1 MSHLATIEQD
11 GTIRLPE
18 SFLQHSRSVR
28 GTQYWIEQRDSRL
41 VLLPRLPD
49 LQKVYVEPTTA
60 CNLYCRTCIRN
71 VWQDPEAHMEMA
83 LFEQLVEQLGA
94 FPEIRRVV
102 FSGLGEPMS
111 HPHFVDMVRL
121 VRARGIAVT
130 VGSNGVLMDRAL
142 AREQVL
148 LGVDR
153 LVLSLDGVRP
163 ETYAGVRGTTIAVVL
178 DNIRGLNEV
187 KRELRSLTPAL
198 GIEFV
203 ALRSNV
209 AELAELSSLASRL
222 GAARV
227 LVSNVLAYTEDMYQ
241 EILYGYGPRA
251 GFAASGWPVKAD
263 AWVLWGTVDLPRMH
277 WGAEQRCRFV
287 HDRAT
292 VVGWDGSVSPCY
304 AFSHNYSYLTI
315 DGRRKRVTRYSMGNI
330 TQQPLVEIWT
340 SATYCRFRDEVRD
353 FRFPSC
359 PDCDLRDSCSL
370 REQNQACWG
379 WDPSCADCLW
389 AQDIIRCP

>member
-1 MSHLATIEQD
+1 VA
-11 GTIRLPE
+11 
-18 SFLQHSRSVR
+18 HSVGSSNAIA
-28 GTQYWIEQRDSRL
+28 GL

-60 CNLYCRTCIRN
+60 CNLHCRTCIRN
-71 VWQDPEAHMEMA
+71 VWQDPEAHMEMTV
-83 LFEQLVEQLGA
+83 FEQLVEQLGA
-94 FPEIRRVV
+94 FPEVRRVV

-111 HPHFVDMVRL
+111 HPHFVDMVRR

-130 VGSNGVLMDRAL
+130 IGSNGVLMDRAL
-142 AREQVL
+142 ARELVQ

-163 ETYAGVRGTTIAVVL
+163 ETYAGVRGTTIATVL

-187 KRELRSLTPAL
+187 KRALRSLVPAL

-227 LVSNVLAYTEDMYQ
+227 LVSNVLAYTEEMYQ

-292 VVGWDGSVSPCY
+292 VVGWDGNVSPCY
-304 AFSHNYSYLTI
+304 ALCHNYSYLTI
-315 DGRRKRVTRYSMGNI
+315 DGRRKWVTRYSMGNI
-330 TQQPLVEIWT
+330 AQQPLVEIWT

>member
-1 MSHLATIEQD
+1 MAHLVTVEQD
-11 GTIRLPE
+11 GIIRLPE
-18 SFLQHSRSVR
+18 SCLQNHHFAP
-28 GTQYWIEQRDSRL
+28 GTQCWVEQRDSRL
-41 VLLPRLPD
+41 ILLPRLPD

-60 CNLYCRTCIRN
+60 CNLRCRTCIRN
-71 VWQDPEAHMEMA
+71 VWQDPETHMEMGV
-83 LFEQLVEQLGA
+83 FEQLVEQLGA
-94 FPEIRRVV
+94 FPEMRRMV

-142 AREQVL
+142 ARELVQ

-163 ETYAGVRGTTIAVVL
+163 ETYSGVRGTAIAAVL
-178 DNIRGLNEV
+178 DNIRGLNEA
-187 KRELRSLTPAL
+187 KRELGSLTPAL

-241 EILYGYGPRA
+241 EILYGYGPRT
-251 GFAASGWPVKAD
+251 GFATSGWPVKAD
-263 AWVLWGTVDLPRMH
+263 AWVLWGVLDLPRMH

-304 AFSHNYSYLTI
+304 ALSHSYSYLTI
-315 DGRRKRVTRYSMGNI
+315 DGRRKWVTRYSMGNI
-330 TQQPLVEIWT
+330 TQQTLLEIWT

-370 REQNQACWG
+370 REHNQACWG

>member
-1 MSHLATIEQD
+1 MSFLATIDQD
-11 GTIRLPE
+11 GAIRLPE
-18 SFLQHSRSVR
+18 DFLQRSRLAPGMQCWV
-28 GTQYWIEQRDSRL
+28 EQRDSG
-41 VLLPRLPD
+41 LLLLARRPD
-49 LQKVYVEPTTA
+49 LQKLYIEPTTA
-60 CNLYCRTCIRN
+60 CNLRCHTCIRN
-71 VWQDPEAHMEMA
+71 VWQDPEVHMEMSV
-83 LFEQLVEQLGA
+83 FEQLVEQLSA
-94 FPEIRRVV
+94 FPELRRVV
-102 FSGLGEPMS
+102 FSGLGEPMY
-111 HPHFVDMVRL
+111 HPHFLDMVRL
-121 VRARGIAVT
+121 VQARGVAVT
-130 VGSNGVLMDRAL
+130 VGSNGVLMERAL
-142 AREQVL
+142 ARELVA

-153 LVLSLDGVRP
+153 LVISLDGIRP
-163 ETYAGVRGTTIAVVL
+163 EIYSGVRGTAVATVL

-187 KRELRSLTPAL
+187 KRELGSLTPAL

-209 AELAELSSLASRL
+209 AELAELSSLASHL

-227 LVSNVLAYTEDMYQ
+227 LVSNVLAYTDEMYQ
-241 EILYGYGPRA
+241 EILYGYGPCP

-263 AWVLWGTVDLPRMH
+263 AWVMWGTVDLPRMH

-287 HDRAT
+287 HDRAA

-304 AFSHNYSYLTI
+304 ALSHNYSYLTI
-315 DGRRKRVTRYSMGNI
+315 DGRRKYVTRYSMGMI
-330 TQQPLVEIWT
+330 TEQLLLDIWT
-340 SATYCRFRDEVRD
+340 SAVYSRFRDEVRD

-379 WDPSCADCLW
+379 WNPSCADCLW